1 MLKRIGCL
9 CACAFLLLTGC
20 NQDERVLEKIGYVET
35 AAYDAVP
42 NGNIKVTVSIPLVTQ
57 FAKDGKTTDE
67 LLSTIAKSPKDA
79 RKTLSLRTSR
89 MMVNG
94 QIRTLMF
101 GEALARRGIWKH
113 MDTFFRDPTISLR
126 TTVAVV
132 EGDAGSVI
140 SQELPRHTKTANY
153 INKLLQKEFSRQG
166 APQTRLHQFVRDYHD
181 DGIDPV
187 AIMIRELEK
196 DITVSGLALF
206 RNDQMV
212 GKLTSDDLHLFLVMY
227 QNTSRGEFNVRTD
240 NPHLETMAFHSVK
253 SNRKIKITK
262 TKDGEYQADIYLK
275 IVGAV
280 DEYIGDLDLSTT
292 ERKKVEQLLSE
303 YAVEEGGRI
312 LKDMQKRGADSL
324 GIGQHVRNSMSY
336 AEWKRTAWHEM
347 YTQMP
352 VRVHCSFRIKNFGSY
367 FH

>member
-1 MLKRIGCL
+1 MRKRIGCL

-20 NQDERVLEKIGYVET
+20 NQNERVLEKIGYVET
-35 AAYDAVP
+35 AAYDAAP

-57 FAKDGKTTDE
+57 FARDGKTTDE

-101 GEALARRGIWKH
+101 GETLARQGLWRH
-113 MDTFFRDPTISLR
+113 MDTFFRDPTISFR
-126 TTVAVV
+126 ATVAVV
-132 EGDAGSVI
+132 EGDASDVI

-181 DGIDPV
+181 DGIDPA
-187 AIMIRELEK
+187 AIMIREFKK
-196 DITVSGLALF
+196 DISVSGLALF

-227 QNTSRGEFNVRTD
+227 KNTSQGEFNVRTD
-240 NPHLETMAFHSVK
+240 NPHLETMAFHSIK
-253 SNRKIKITK
+253 SSRKIKITK
-262 TKDGEYQADIYLK
+262 SKVGEYEADIYLK
-275 IVGAV
+275 IVGTV
-280 DEYIGDLDLSTT
+280 DEYIGDLDLNTP
-292 ERKKVEQLLSE
+292 ELKKIEQLLSD
-303 YAVEEGGRI
+303 YVSEEGDRI
-312 LKDMQKRGADSL
+312 VKYMQKKGADCI
-324 GIGQHVRNSMSY
+324 GISQYVRNSMSY
-336 AEWKRTAWHEM
+336 AEWKRTAWHDM
-347 YTQMP
+347 YSQMP
-352 VRVHCSFRIKNFGSY
+352 VRVHCSFRIKNFGTY